1 MGGDLSV
8 QSRVGQGS
16 SFSVRLYLPETSEPA
31 DGSRI
36 APRPVS
42 GYIGERRTLMV
53 VDDQPTQRQML
64 AGLLLPLGF
73 RLREAASG
81 HECLESVALQQP
93 DALLLDIS
101 MDDMDGW
108 ETARRL
114 RAAGFTD
121 MPIIMVSASA
131 FENQASKLESIGCQ
145 AFVDKP
151 VIESELL
158 AVLQRQLQLEWVA
171 ELCAAAVGATGAAP
185 RG

>member
-16 SFSVRLYLPETSEPA
+16 SFSVRLLPPETSEPA

-53 VDDQPTQRQML
+53 DDQPTQRQML
-64 AGLLLPLGF
+64 AGLPPPLGF
-73 RLREAASG
+73 RVREAASG

-93 DALLLDIS
+93 DALLPGHLH
-101 MDDMDGW
+101 G
-108 ETARRL
+108 RHGRL
-114 RAAGFTD
+114 GRPPAARAAGFTD

-145 AFVDKP
+145 ALSTNP
-151 VIESELL
+151 
-158 AVLQRQLQLEWVA
+158 
-171 ELCAAAVGATGAAP
+171 
-185 RG
+185 